1 MLALAVPI
9 MLANISTPLIGIVD
23 TGVVGQLSDPSY
35 IGAVAVGALIFSLL
49 FWTFGFLRMGT
60 TGLAA
65 QSAGA
70 ADEDELA
77 AVLLRALLVAGL
89 CGSLLIALQWPIRE
103 AAFGLVG
110 GTERVSQ
117 LGQDYFN
124 IRIWAA
130 PFSLANYA
138 LIGWFVGI
146 GRTRIVLLLQLVL
159 NLSNI
164 ALDALFVLVFEW
176 DVRGVAAGTVV
187 AEALAL
193 IVGLTMAWRAL
204 QGRGIAGA
212 RGRILVA
219 GKIRRMLA
227 INRDLMLRSL
237 ALVSIFFW
245 FTADGARQG
254 ETALAANAVL
264 MHLVS
269 ASAYI
274 LDGLAHAAESLVGRA
289 IGAGDHLRV
298 GTAVRMTTIWAVA
311 CAVVASLVIAIA
323 GGTFID
329 LMTIDITTRAAARVY
344 LPWAIA
350 APLLGVWAYQL
361 DGIFIGATATA
372 EMRQGMLVSF
382 VAFVCAWWLSR
393 PFGNHGLWAALSFHY
408 AVRAISL
415 WYYYPAVLRR
425 IRTLGGRESTP
436 AAVTDAP

>member
-176 DVRGVAAGTVV
+176 DVRGVAAVSQRAGSSSAMNPLHLTLQEAVQ
-187 AEALAL
+187 AEA
-193 IVGLTMAWRAL
+193 
-204 QGRGIAGA
+204 
-212 RGRILVA
+212 
-219 GKIRRMLA
+219 
-227 INRDLMLRSL
+227 
-237 ALVSIFFW
+237 
-245 FTADGARQG
+245 
-254 ETALAANAVL
+254 
-264 MHLVS
+264 
-269 ASAYI
+269 
-274 LDGLAHAAESLVGRA
+274 
-289 IGAGDHLRV
+289 
-298 GTAVRMTTIWAVA
+298 
-311 CAVVASLVIAIA
+311 
-323 GGTFID
+323 
-329 LMTIDITTRAAARVY
+329 
-344 LPWAIA
+344 
-350 APLLGVWAYQL
+350 
-361 DGIFIGATATA
+361 
-372 EMRQGMLVSF
+372 
-382 VAFVCAWWLSR
+382 
-393 PFGNHGLWAALSFHY
+393 HGPSPC
-408 AVRAISL
+408 R
-415 WYYYPAVLRR
+415 
-425 IRTLGGRESTP
+425 
-436 AAVTDAP
+436 